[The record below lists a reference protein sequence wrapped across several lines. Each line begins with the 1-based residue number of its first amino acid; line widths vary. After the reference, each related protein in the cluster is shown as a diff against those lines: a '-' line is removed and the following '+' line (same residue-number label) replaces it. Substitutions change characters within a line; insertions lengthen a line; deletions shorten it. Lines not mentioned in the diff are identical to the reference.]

1 MQLLNAKDAV
11 LGLSFALKFYKV
23 CQGANYIYIERE
35 RVDYMLC
42 LISHL
47 KNKSLH
53 STESNI
59 WDHCANRPCGH
70 DKYAPCPH

>member
-11 LGLSFALKFYKV
+11 FGVSFALKFYEV
-23 CQGANYIYIERE
+23 CQGGNSIYI
-35 RVDYMLC
+35 VNCMLC

-53 STESNI
+53 GTEANI
-59 WDHCANRPCGH
+59 WDKICFQCVNMSCRR
-70 DKYAPCPH
+70 DKYA